1 MLREMYQKYKNTILR
16 LHSMIQLHS
25 FRYGINNVFGKID
38 IVAPERLIIGNN
50 CSFNHGCYINASN
63 NVILGDDVTLSAKSC
78 IVSTGIDYK
87 KWVCGEKRHTSE
99 GSVEIGNHVWI
110 GTNAAILPG
119 VKITGEY
126 VVIAANAVVT
136 HNIEES
142 FCIFAGIPAKKIKR
156 INIDK

>member
-1 MLREMYQKYKNTILR
+1 MYQKYKNTILR
-16 LHSMIQLHS
+16 FHSMIQLHS
-25 FRYGINNVFGKID
+25 FRYGNNNVFGKID
-38 IVAPERLIIGNN
+38 IVAPERLVIGNN

-87 KWVCGEKRHTSE
+87 KWACGEKMHTRE
-99 GSVEIGNHVWI
+99 GAVEIGNHVWI
-110 GTNAAILPG
+110 GTNATILPG

-136 HNIEES
+136 QNIEES
-142 FCIFAGIPAKKIKR
+142 FCIFAGIPARKIKKIKK
-156 INIDK
+156 DE

>member
-1 MLREMYQKYKNTILR
+1 
-16 LHSMIQLHS
+16 MIQLHS
-25 FRYGINNVFGKID
+25 FRYGNNNVFGKID
-38 IVAPERLIIGNN
+38 IVAPKRLIIGNN

-87 KWVCGEKRHTSE
+87 KWVHGEKRHISE
-99 GSVEIGNHVWI
+99 SAVEIGNHVWI
-110 GTNAAILPG
+110 GTNATILPG

-126 VVIAANAVVT
+126 IVIAANAVVT

-142 FCIFAGIPAKKIKR
+142 FCIFAGIPARKIKR